1 MHSTHHNE
9 NKDNIRVIDRSFLWT
24 LSNRNNTSTKMW
36 MCSFSCLNFF
46 RIRSVQDLQNSIDW
60 MDRLML
66 NENIFFEIAG
76 QINILAISQMVWL
89 EF

>member
-1 MHSTHHNE
+1 M
-9 NKDNIRVIDRSFLWT
+9 SFIGRFYERFRIAIIPPL
-24 LSNRNNTSTKMW
+24 KCE
-36 MCSFSCLNFF
+36 CSFSCLHFF